1 MTKKLSLTAAMLAT
15 VAGAM
20 LPATAADAQRYRGGY
35 EQGYNGRDYRGDYEQ
50 GYNGRTYRGQDSRTR
65 YREPRKCSDGTTGA
79 IIGAIAG
86 GLLGRVLDRGGDRST
101 GTLLG
106 AGGGA
111 LAGRAIDRDGAKQ
124 AAYDGRCYR

>member
-1 MTKKLSLTAAMLAT
+1 MMKTLSLTAATLAMT
-15 VAGAM
+15 ASAL

-35 EQGYNGRDYRGDYEQ
+35 DQPYYGRDYRG
-50 GYNGRTYRGQDSRTR
+50 QDGNYR
-65 YREPRKCSDGTTGA
+65 YRQQPKRCSDGTTGA

-86 GLLGRVLDRGGDRST
+86 GLLGRVIDRGGDRST

-111 LAGRAIDRDGAKQ
+111 LAGRAIDRDGSKQ
-124 AAYDGRCYR
+124 AAYEGRCYR

>member
-1 MTKKLSLTAAMLAT
+1 MIKKLSLIGATLAMTASAI
-15 VAGAM
+15 V
-20 LPATAADAQRYRGGY
+20 PATAANAQYYGRDRDRYEQRY
-35 EQGYNGRDYRGDYEQ
+35 QNRDYRG
-50 GYNGRTYRGQDSRTR
+50 QDNR
-65 YREPRKCSDGTTGA
+65 YRYNQPKRCSDGTTGA

-86 GLLGRVLDRGGDRST
+86 GLLGRIIDRGGDRST

>member
-1 MTKKLSLTAAMLAT
+1 MTKKLSLTAATLAMI
-15 VAGAM
+15 AGAT
-20 LPATAADAQRYRGGY
+20 LPATAADAQRHRGY
-35 EQGYNGRDYRGDYEQ
+35 DQGYYGRE
-50 GYNGRTYRGQDSRTR
+50 YRGQDNDYR
-65 YREPRKCSDGTTGA
+65 YRAPRKCSDGTTGA

>member
-1 MTKKLSLTAAMLAT
+1 MMKKLSLIGATLAMT
-15 VAGAM
+15 AGAV

-35 EQGYNGRDYRGDYEQ
+35 DQRYDQSYQGRE
-50 GYNGRTYRGQDSRTR
+50 YRGQDNTYR
-65 YREPRKCSDGTTGA
+65 YRQPRKCSDGTTGA

-124 AAYDGRCYR
+124 SAYEGRCYR